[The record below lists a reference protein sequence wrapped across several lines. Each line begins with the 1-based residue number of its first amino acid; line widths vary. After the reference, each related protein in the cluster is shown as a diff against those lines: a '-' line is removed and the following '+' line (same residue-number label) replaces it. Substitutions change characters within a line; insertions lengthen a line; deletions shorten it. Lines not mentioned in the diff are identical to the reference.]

1 MKTAPLREGS
11 PPISEIVHIFLS
23 AAWRRRYLIL
33 VPMLVLPV
41 LGYGLGTLFPGGFET
56 RTTVLVQDPQRFNP
70 FLTEYTVRTNMRDRM
85 DALRALLLSR
95 HVLLPVA
102 EEFGIVGRDSPEAA
116 QTSAVG
122 SLAGA
127 LRVQLIGQE
136 MVELR
141 YASPHARGIDRILTR
156 IAERFIEQ
164 VRSPEDASL
173 RESVNF
179 LDGQVADAQAALS
192 TAEGALADFRRRH
205 ATNLPE
211 QRAANV
217 SRLAVLREQ
226 IAEREVRLAG
236 AVAEMNSL
244 SERLQRTDPVLGRI
258 ELDLVAARG
267 ERALLRARYTGEH
280 SRVQAAERR
289 IERLE
294 EERAEILRAGRE
306 RPPMDMSAAWNL
318 ASVSVSSDAG
328 QPLLVSQIGTVEAV
342 RARVETLRAELANL
356 QTTESELARGV
367 TDLGEVERGLRGLER
382 EVTVRAE
389 IVTTL
394 RRRQEQARVTAELAA
409 AQAPD
414 RIRVIDRAVEPT
426 APARPMKIIF
436 LMGGIVGGIVLGI
449 GLATLLE
456 LTDGS
461 VRRVREA
468 EKLLGV
474 PVLAR
479 IAAA

>member
-11 PPISEIVHIFLS
+11 PPISEIVHIFLA
-23 AAWRRRYLIL
+23 AAWRRRYLIA
-33 VPMLVLPV
+33 VPIVLLPI
-41 LGYGLGTLFPGGFET
+41 LGYALGAMFPGGFET
-56 RTTVLVQDPQRFNP
+56 RTTILVQDPQRYNP

-102 EEFGIVGRDSPEAA
+102 EEFNIVGHDAPESA
-116 QTSAVG
+116 QTAAVG
-122 SLAGA
+122 SLAA
-127 LRVQLIGQE
+127 AMRVQLIGQE

-141 YASPHARGIDRILTR
+141 FASNRPGGIDRILTR
-156 IAERFIEQ
+156 IAEHFIEH
-164 VRSPEDASL
+164 VRGPEDSSL
-173 RESVNF
+173 RESVHF
-179 LDGQVADAQAALS
+179 LDGQVGEAQIALS
-192 TAEGALADFRRRH
+192 SAEGALSDFRRRH

-211 QRAANV
+211 QRASNV
-217 SRLAVLREQ
+217 SRLGQLREQ
-226 IAEREVRLAG
+226 IADREVRLAG

-267 ERALLRARYTGEH
+267 ERALLRARYTAEH

-294 EERAEILRAGRE
+294 EERTEILRAGRE

-318 ASVSVSSDAG
+318 ASVSVASDAG

-356 QTTESELARGV
+356 QNTESELSRGV

-394 RRRQEQARVTAELAA
+394 RRRQEQARVTAELAT

-426 APARPMKIIF
+426 APSRPMKVIF

-449 GLATLLE
+449 GLAALTE
-456 LTDGS
+456 LTDGT
-461 VRRVREA
+461 VRRVRDA

-479 IAAA
+479 VASA